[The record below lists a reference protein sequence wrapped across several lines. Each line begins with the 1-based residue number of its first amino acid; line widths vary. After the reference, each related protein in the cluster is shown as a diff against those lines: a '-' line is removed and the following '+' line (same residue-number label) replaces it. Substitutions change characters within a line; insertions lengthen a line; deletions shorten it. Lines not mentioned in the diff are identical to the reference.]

1 MLHLLTTEVV
11 VAEVEFEVV
20 VVPDVVVVRHL
31 RVDPALFTAVPPIE
45 PVTSGRTLHR
55 DNMYMVQINSK

>member
-1 MLHLLTTEVV
+1 M
-11 VAEVEFEVV
+11 AEVEFEVV